1 MLVCTKIHFALH
13 WLAPKELSVNSQ
25 PMNRILSAD
34 GVQWSLD
41 DIATLQ
47 DSKPRLLFCAGAM
60 ARPAVVV
67 KQVQELQEATRRDVL
82 GLMGPYQFRDCKA
95 YSWAEVEKALLC
107 DSRNLPMPFDLSE
120 LAAGATFVTQIV
132 QAVGATCV
140 IGFSQGSVVAML
152 AQMQNLAFCDVVAVC
167 PGLVDG
173 LSYKD
178 NQPMLIA
185 SRLALVQ
192 AGADQLIDPYL
203 QRKLA
208 DDCGASNRVLP
219 GHRHQWSADM
229 VQAIADQV
237 QAWTV

>member
-13 WLAPKELSVNSQ
+13 WLAPKELSVNSH

-34 GVQWSLD
+34 GAQWSLEN
-41 DIATLQ
+41 IATLP
-47 DSKPRLLFCAGAM
+47 DPKPRLLFCAGAM
-60 ARPAVVV
+60 ARPDVVV
-67 KQVQELQEATRRDVL
+67 KQVQELQEATRRNVL
-82 GLMGPYQFRDCKA
+82 GLMGSYPYKDCKA
-95 YSWAEVEKALLC
+95 YSWAKVDKALLC
-107 DSRNLPMPFDLSE
+107 DSRNLPKPFDLSE

-167 PGLVDG
+167 PGFVDG

-185 SRLALVQ
+185 SRLALIQ
-192 AGADQLIDPYL
+192 AGADQLISPDL
-203 QRKLA
+203 QHKLA
-208 DDCGASNRVLP
+208 KECGGSSQVLP
-219 GHRHQWSADM
+219 GHCHQWSTDL

-237 QAWTV
+237 LAWTI